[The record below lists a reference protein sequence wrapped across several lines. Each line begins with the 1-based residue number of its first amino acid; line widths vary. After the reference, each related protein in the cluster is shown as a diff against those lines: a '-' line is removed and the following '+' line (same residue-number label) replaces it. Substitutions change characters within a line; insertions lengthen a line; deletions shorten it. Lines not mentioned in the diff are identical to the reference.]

1 VTFKEGLILS
11 RGHLVFL
18 AGLAA
23 AFGIAI
29 ALERGKVQVPAG
41 FAGGASASLKRGA
54 PGATL
59 SPLPVPPPAPLTAED
74 LTRARRAWSYFEV
87 NWRQETGLVD
97 SVDRYPATTMWDTAS
112 YLMALLA
119 ARRLEVI
126 PQATFDARTAAALSA
141 LARLP
146 LFEGKLP
153 NKSYNTLSLAMV
165 DYNNRPAARGIGWS
179 AIDIGRLL
187 VPMNILV
194 WQQPQHTPAVRAV
207 VARWQLQD
215 LVREGR
221 LFGRILKP
229 DGQVE
234 SQQEGRLG
242 YEEYAAKSFTL
253 LGQDVSAALS
263 YDDFVRWVKIDGIFV
278 ATDSRTAKLFGA
290 HNYVVSEPYVL
301 DGLEFG
307 WDRASRD
314 LAARVFGA
322 QEARFRRTGL
332 LTAVSE
338 DNIDRPPY
346 FVYNTVFSDGK
357 VWNTITDAGV
367 DASADRSLSVKAAF
381 GWDALYRT
389 AYTARL
395 VEAVKDLYDPARGY
409 YSGRYESDGRP
420 NKAIT
425 CNTNAI
431 ILESFAYRRDGPLVA
446 GSSTGTPGKPGKATP

>member
-1 VTFKEGLILS
+1 MTFKEGIIRA
-11 RGHLVFL
+11 RGHFVFL
-18 AGLAA
+18 AGLAV

-29 ALERGKVQVPAG
+29 ALESSKIQAPAAAPASVSMSKANLVAGGLPDVPA
-41 FAGGASASLKRGA
+41 
-54 PGATL
+54 
-59 SPLPVPPPAPLTAED
+59 PVALTVEE
-74 LTRARRAWSYFEV
+74 LRRARIAWTYFEV
-87 NWRQETGLVD
+87 NRRPETGLVD

-112 YLMALLA
+112 YLMALLS
-119 ARRLEVI
+119 ARRLELI
-126 PQATFDARTAAALSA
+126 PQETFDTRIAAALGA

-146 LFEGKLP
+146 LFDGKLP
-153 NKSYNTLSLAMV
+153 NKSYNTQSLAMV
-165 DYNNRPAARGIGWS
+165 DYNNHPAERGIGWS

-194 WQQPQHTPAVRAV
+194 WQQPRHTPAVRAV
-207 VARWQLQD
+207 LAHWSLGE
-215 LVREGR
+215 LVRDGR
-221 LFGRILKP
+221 LFGEILKP
-229 DGQVE
+229 DGRME
-234 SQQEGRLG
+234 RQQEGRLG

-253 LGQDVSAALS
+253 MGEDVSIALQ
-263 YDDFVRWVKIDGIFV
+263 YLDFVKWVKIDGVQV
-278 ATDSRTAKLFGA
+278 ATDSRTAQLFGA

-307 WDRASRD
+307 WDLTSRD
-314 LAARVFGA
+314 LAARVYRA
-322 QEARFRRTGL
+322 QEARWHRTGL

-338 DNIDRPPY
+338 DNIDRAPY

-357 VWNTITDAGV
+357 VWNTLTDAGV

-395 VEAVKDLYDPARGY
+395 VAAVQDLYDPQRGW
-409 YSGRYESDGRP
+409 YSGRYESDGKP

-431 ILESFAYRRDGPLVA
+431 ILESLAYRGGGPLVT
-446 GSSTGTPGKPGKATP
+446 GGSTGAAPKVTP

>member
-29 ALERGKVQVPAG
+29 GLERGKVQVPT
-41 FAGGASASLKRGA
+41 FASSPHAILA
-54 PGATL
+54 PGSVLMLQA
-59 SPLPVPPPAPLTAED
+59 LPPIPPPGPLTAED
-74 LTRARRAWSYFEV
+74 LARARRAWAYFEV

-119 ARRLEVI
+119 ARRLDVI

-146 LFEGKLP
+146 LFAGKLP
-153 NKSYNTLSLAMV
+153 NKSYNTQSLAMV
-165 DYNNRPAARGIGWS
+165 DYGNHPTPRGIGWS

-187 VPMNILV
+187 VPMNLLV

-207 VARWQLQD
+207 VSRWQLAD
-215 LVREGR
+215 LVHEGR
-221 LFGRILKP
+221 LFGEVLKP
-229 DGQVE
+229 DGQVLL
-234 SQQEGRLG
+234 QQEGRLG

-253 LGQDVSAALS
+253 LGQDVSEALD
-263 YDDFVRWVKIDGIFV
+263 YRQFVKWKKIDGVFI
-278 ATDSRTAKLFGA
+278 ATDSRTPQLFGA

-314 LAARVFGA
+314 LAARVYA
-322 QEARFRRTGL
+322 VQEARFHRTGV

-338 DNIDRPPY
+338 DNIDRAPY

-357 VWNTITDAGV
+357 AWNTLTDAGV
-367 DASADRSLSVKAAF
+367 DAAVDRSLSVKAAF

-395 VEAVKDLYDPARGY
+395 VAAVEGLFDPARGY
-409 YSGRYESDGRP
+409 YSGRYENDGQP
-420 NKAIT
+420 NRAIT

-431 ILESFAYRRDGPLVA
+431 VLESLAYRHFGPLVTGDA
-446 GSSTGTPGKPGKATP
+446 GKTAQ

>member
-1 VTFKEGLILS
+1 MTFKEGLILS

-29 ALERGKVQVPAG
+29 ALEREKIQVPVH
-41 FAGGASASLKRGA
+41 ASASQVTATMTA
-54 PGATL
+54 PGP
-59 SPLPVPPPAPLTAED
+59 PLALPAVPPPGPLSAAD
-74 LTRARRAWSYFEV
+74 LARAQRAWSYFEV
-87 NWRQETGLVD
+87 NRRPETGLVD

-112 YLMALLA
+112 YLMALIA

-126 PQATFDARTAAALSA
+126 PQATFDARIAAALGA

-146 LFEGKLP
+146 LFAGKLP
-153 NKSYNTLSLAMV
+153 NKSYNTQSLAMV
-165 DYNNRPAARGIGWS
+165 DYSNHPTPRGIGWS

-207 VARWQLQD
+207 VARWQLAD
-215 LVREGR
+215 LVRDGR
-221 LFGRILKP
+221 LFGEILKP
-229 DGQVE
+229 DGQVA

-253 LGQDVSAALS
+253 LGQDVSEALG
-263 YDDFVRWVKIDGIFV
+263 YREFVQWVKIDGIEV
-278 ATDSRTAKLFGA
+278 ATDSRTPQLFGA

-314 LAARVFGA
+314 LAARVFAA
-322 QEARFRRTGL
+322 QEARFHRTGV

-338 DNIDRPPY
+338 DNIDRAPY

-357 VWNTITDAGV
+357 AWNTLTDTGA
-367 DASADRSLSVKAAF
+367 DASVDRSLSVKAAF

-389 AYTARL
+389 AYTAQL
-395 VEAVKDLYDPARGY
+395 VAAVEGLYDPARGY
-409 YSGRYESDGRP
+409 YSGRYESDGQP
-420 NKAIT
+420 NRAIT

-431 ILESFAYRRDGPLVA
+431 LLESLAYRHLGPLVQGDA
-446 GSSTGTPGKPGKATP
+446 GKSAP